1 MSNIIKIENDGLNI
15 ENARKL
21 NFEGLR
27 KWDMI
32 TKVYHILILASNT
45 LNIGVLAYPKV
56 IHESGILIFI
66 LFLFLSVLIN
76 NLSGKLLIHCSQ
88 MA

>member
-1 MSNIIKIENDGLNI
+1 MTNIIKIEKSHIDLEEARNI
-15 ENARKL
+15 

-27 KWDMI
+27 KRDLI

-76 NLSGKLLIHCSQ
+76 NLSGKLLIHCS
-88 MA
+88 

>member
-1 MSNIIKIENDGLNI
+1 MTNIIKMEKSHIDIEQARNI
-15 ENARKL
+15 D
-21 NFEGLR
+21 FEGLR
-27 KWDMI
+27 KRDI
-32 TKVYHILILASNT
+32 LTKIYHILILASNT

-76 NLSGKLLIHCSQ
+76 NLSGKLLIHCS
-88 MA
+88 

>member
-1 MSNIIKIENDGLNI
+1 MTNIIKIEKSHIDLEEARNI
-15 ENARKL
+15 

-27 KWDMI
+27 KRDLI

-56 IHESGILIFI
+56 IHESGILVFI

-76 NLSGKLLIHCSQ
+76 NLSGKLLIHCS
-88 MA
+88 